1 VHQPYQLAIALRYL
15 RARSRDSFISFISL
29 VSMVGIGLAVAVLMV
44 VLSVMNGFEYELRQG
59 ILGMVAH
66 ATLTGYEGPLEDW
79 QAVREKALAQPGV
92 VAAAPLV
99 EGQGMAVVGEQFA
112 GIQVRGIVPDLETG
126 VTEVGNLL
134 IAGDLASLAPGSY
147 NIAIGSALAELLGLE
162 VGDELVL
169 LLAQA
174 RVTPAG
180 ILPRVRSFTVTGIFE
195 AGMYD
200 YDRGLAFVHMDD
212 AARLFQTAGRATS
225 LDLKVTD
232 IYSARQTVTTLAL
245 DLGGGFY
252 VSDWSAQH
260 ANVFRS
266 IAITK
271 SIMFILL
278 SMVVAV
284 AAFNIVSTLV
294 MVVREKRGD
303 IAILRSFGATPR
315 GIMSIFASQGTAI
328 GVIGTLF
335 GLVLGMLIMRYLN
348 AAVGLI
354 ESIFD
359 VELVSAEVYFI
370 ADLPTQARF
379 DEIGQI
385 SLLALILAVAA
396 TIYPALK
403 AAHQPPAEAL
413 RYE

>member
-1 VHQPYQLAIALRYL
+1 MHQPYQLSIALRYL

-29 VSMVGIGLAVAVLMV
+29 VSMVGIALAVAVLMV

-59 ILGMVAH
+59 ILGMVSH

-79 QAVREKALAQPGV
+79 EAVREEVLTHPGV
-92 VAAAPLV
+92 IAAAPLV
-99 EGQGMAVVGEQFA
+99 EGQGMAVVGEEFA

-134 IAGDLASLAPGSY
+134 VAGDLASLVPGGY
-147 NIAIGSALAELLGLE
+147 NMVIGAALAELLGLQ
-162 VGDELVL
+162 VGDKLVL

-180 ILPRVRSFTVTGIFE
+180 IEPRKRRFTVTGIFA

-212 AARLFQTAGRATS
+212 AARIFQTAGKATS
-225 LDLKVTD
+225 VNLKVAD
-232 IYSARQTVTTLAL
+232 IYSAGQMVRSIAL
-245 DLGGGFY
+245 ELGGGFY
-252 VSDWSAQH
+252 VSDWSGQH

-328 GVIGTLF
+328 GVIGTLL
-335 GLVLGMLIMRYLN
+335 GVALGMLVMRYLN

-354 ESIFD
+354 EAVFD

-385 SLLALILAVAA
+385 CLLALILAVVA
-396 TIYPALK
+396 TVYPALK

>member
-1 VHQPYQLAIALRYL
+1 MHQPYQLAIALRYL
-15 RARSRDSFISFISL
+15 RAQSRDSFISFISL

-59 ILGMVAH
+59 ILGMVSH

>member
-59 ILGMVAH
+59 ILGMVSH
-66 ATLTGYEGPLEDW
+66 ATLTGLDGPLDDW
-79 QAVREKALAQPGV
+79 QGARAEALVRPDV
-92 VAAAPLV
+92 IAAAPLV
-99 EGQGMAVVGEQFA
+99 VGQGMAVAGERFA
-112 GIQVRGIVPDLETG
+112 GIEVRGILPDLETQ
-126 VTEVGNLL
+126 VSEVANLL
-134 IAGDLASLAPGSY
+134 VAGDIASLAPNRY
-147 NIAIGSALAELLGLE
+147 NMVIGSALAELLGVEL
-162 VGDELVL
+162 GDELVL

-180 ILPRVRSFTVTGIFE
+180 MVPRARSFTVTGIFE

-212 AARLFQTAGRATS
+212 AARLFRTAGKATS
-225 LDLKVTD
+225 LTLKVAD
-232 IYSARQTVTTLAL
+232 IYAAGQTVRTLAL

-252 VSDWSAQH
+252 VSDWSGQH
-260 ANVFRS
+260 GNVFRS

-271 SIMFILL
+271 SIMFVLL
-278 SMVVAV
+278 SLVVAV

-328 GVIGTLF
+328 GVIGTLL
-335 GLVLGMLIMRYLN
+335 GLALGMLIMRYLN

-379 DEIGQI
+379 DEIAQI
-385 SLLALILAVAA
+385 CLVALLLAVAA
-396 TIYPALK
+396 TIYPSLK
-403 AAHQPPAEAL
+403 AARQPPAEAL

>member
-1 VHQPYQLAIALRYL
+1 MHQPYQLAIALRYL

-59 ILGMVAH
+59 ILGMVSH

>member
-1 VHQPYQLAIALRYL
+1 LAIALRYL

-59 ILGMVAH
+59 ILGMVSH

-126 VTEVGNLL
+126 VSEVGNLL

-335 GLVLGMLIMRYLN
+335 GLALGMLIMRYLN
-348 AAVGLI
+348 ATVGLI

>member
-1 VHQPYQLAIALRYL
+1 
-15 RARSRDSFISFISL
+15 
-29 VSMVGIGLAVAVLMV
+29 
-44 VLSVMNGFEYELRQG
+44 
-59 ILGMVAH
+59 
-66 ATLTGYEGPLEDW
+66 
-79 QAVREKALAQPGV
+79 
-92 VAAAPLV
+92 
-99 EGQGMAVVGEQFA
+99 
-112 GIQVRGIVPDLETG
+112 
-126 VTEVGNLL
+126 
-134 IAGDLASLAPGSY
+134 
-147 NIAIGSALAELLGLE
+147 
-162 VGDELVL
+162 
-169 LLAQA
+169 
-174 RVTPAG
+174 
-180 ILPRVRSFTVTGIFE
+180 
-195 AGMYD
+195 MYD

>member
-1 VHQPYQLAIALRYL
+1 LAIALRYL

-44 VLSVMNGFEYELRQG
+44 VLSVMNGFEHELRQG
-59 ILGMVAH
+59 ILGMVSH
-66 ATLTGYEGPLEDW
+66 ATLWGEGPLEDW
-79 QAVREKALAQPGV
+79 QAVREAALARPGV
-92 VAAAPLV
+92 IAAAPLV
-99 EGQGMAVVGEQFA
+99 VGQGMAVADGQFA
-112 GIQVRGIVPDLETG
+112 GIEVRGILPDLEMG
-126 VTEVGNLL
+126 VSEVGNLL
-134 IAGDLASLAPGSY
+134 VAGDLASLTPGRY
-147 NIAIGSALAELLGLE
+147 NMAIGSALAELLGLE

-180 ILPRVRSFTVTGIFE
+180 IEPRKRSFTVSGIFE

-200 YDRGLAFVHMDD
+200 YDRGLVFVHMDD
-212 AARLFQTAGRATS
+212 AARLFRTAGKATS
-225 LDLKVTD
+225 VNLKVAD
-232 IYSARQTVTTLAL
+232 IYSAGRTVRTLAL
-245 DLGGGFY
+245 DLGGGFS
-252 VSDWSAQH
+252 VSDWSGQH
-260 ANVFRS
+260 TNVFRS

-278 SMVVAV
+278 SLVVAV

-328 GVIGTLF
+328 GVIGTLS
-335 GLVLGMLIMRYLN
+335 GLALGMLVMRYLN
-348 AAVGLI
+348 DAVGVI

-379 DEIGQI
+379 DEIAQI
-385 SLLALILAVAA
+385 CLVALILAVAA